1 MLAGFARYRREQ
13 NFAVPGQNWF
23 FLLVMEAGS
32 MVGTFVGGP
41 QLRIVPTYTPLRLLA
56 AV

>member
-23 FLLVMEAGS
+23 FLLVMAAGS

-41 QLRIVPTYTPLRLLA
+41 QLRIVPTYTPLRLLS